1 MAAQFG
7 HVAICSNPALGFA
20 AVSGTCGVIFSTDWT
35 DDMIAATSY
44 PFLEVFWTMLIF
56 FAFVI
61 WIWILITVLADIF
74 RRHDTSGFAKVLWII
89 VIIVLPYFGV
99 FVYLIAEHKGMT
111 ERAIKQQEA
120 AQSQMDKYVQSVAGQ
135 TDPAEQ
141 IAKAKGL
148 LDSGTISQAEF
159 DQIKQKALAGA

>member
-1 MAAQFG
+1 M
-7 HVAICSNPALGFA
+7 L
-20 AVSGTCGVIFSTDWT
+20 
-35 DDMIAATSY
+35 AATSY

-61 WIWILITVLADIF
+61 WIWILITVLIDIF

-89 VIIVLPYFGV
+89 FIIILPYLGV

-111 ERAIKQQEA
+111 ERAVKQQEA
-120 AQSQMDKYVQSVAGQ
+120 AQSQMDKYVQSVAAK

-148 LDSGTISQAEF
+148 LDSGAITQTEF

>member
-1 MAAQFG
+1 M
-7 HVAICSNPALGFA
+7 LL
-20 AVSGTCGVIFSTDWT
+20 
-35 DDMIAATSY
+35 ATSY

-61 WIWILITVLADIF
+61 WIWILITVLIDIF

-89 VIIVLPYFGV
+89 FIIVLPYLGV

-120 AQSQMDKYVQSVAGQ
+120 AQSQMDKYVQSVAAQ

-148 LDSGTISQAEF
+148 LDAGTITQAEF

>member
-1 MAAQFG
+1 
-7 HVAICSNPALGFA
+7 
-20 AVSGTCGVIFSTDWT
+20 
-35 DDMIAATSY
+35 MIAATSY

-61 WIWILITVLADIF
+61 WIWILITVLIDIF

-89 VIIVLPYFGV
+89 FIIVLPYLGV

-111 ERAIKQQEA
+111 ERAVKQQEA
-120 AQSQMDKYVQSVAGQ
+120 AQSQMDKYVQSVAAQ

-148 LDSGTISQAEF
+148 LDSGTITQTEF
-159 DQIKQKALAGA
+159 EQIKQKALASA

>member
-1 MAAQFG
+1 
-7 HVAICSNPALGFA
+7 
-20 AVSGTCGVIFSTDWT
+20 
-35 DDMIAATSY
+35 MIAATSY

-61 WIWILITVLADIF
+61 WIWILITVLIDIF

-89 VIIVLPYFGV
+89 FIIVLPYLGV

-111 ERAIKQQEA
+111 ERAVKQQEA
-120 AQSQMDKYVQSVAGQ
+120 AQSQMDKYVQSVAAQ

-148 LDSGTISQAEF
+148 LDAGTITQVEF
-159 DQIKQKALAGA
+159 DQIKQKALAAS

>member
-1 MAAQFG
+1 
-7 HVAICSNPALGFA
+7 
-20 AVSGTCGVIFSTDWT
+20 
-35 DDMIAATSY
+35 MILATSY

-111 ERAIKQQEA
+111 ERAIKAQHD
-120 AQSQMDKYVQSVAGQ
+120 AQSQMDQYVKSVAGKA
-135 TDPAEQ
+135 DPAEQ
-141 IAKAKGL
+141 IAKAKQL
-148 LDSGTISQAEF
+148 LDAGTISQTEF
-159 DQIKQKALAGA
+159 DQIKQKALATA

>member
-1 MAAQFG
+1 
-7 HVAICSNPALGFA
+7 
-20 AVSGTCGVIFSTDWT
+20 
-35 DDMIAATSY
+35 MIAATSY

-61 WIWILITVLADIF
+61 WIWILITVLIDIF

-89 VIIVLPYFGV
+89 FIIVLPYLGV

-120 AQSQMDKYVQSVAGQ
+120 AQSQMDQYVQSVAGK

-141 IAKAKGL
+141 IAKAKQL
-148 LDSGTISQAEF
+148 LDGGTITQAEF
-159 DQIKQKALAGA
+159 DQMKQKALAGA

>member
-1 MAAQFG
+1 
-7 HVAICSNPALGFA
+7 
-20 AVSGTCGVIFSTDWT
+20 
-35 DDMIAATSY
+35 MILATSY

-61 WIWILITVLADIF
+61 WIWILITVLIDIF

-89 VIIVLPYFGV
+89 FIIILPYLGV
-99 FVYLIAEHKGMT
+99 FVYLIVEHTGMT
-111 ERAIKQQEA
+111 ERAVKQQEA
-120 AQSQMDKYVQSVAGQ
+120 AQSQMDKYVQSVAAQ

-148 LDSGTISQAEF
+148 LDSGTITQTEF
-159 DQIKQKALAGA
+159 DQIKQKALATA

>member
-1 MAAQFG
+1 
-7 HVAICSNPALGFA
+7 
-20 AVSGTCGVIFSTDWT
+20 
-35 DDMIAATSY
+35 MILATSY

-89 VIIVLPYFGV
+89 FIVVLPYFGV
-99 FVYLIAEHKGMT
+99 FIYLIAEHKGMT

-120 AQSQMDKYVQSVAGQ
+120 AKSQFDQYVQSVAAE
-135 TDPAEQ
+135 TNPTEQ

-148 LDSGTISQAEF
+148 LDSGAITQAEF
-159 DQIKQKALAGA
+159 DQMKQKALAA

>member
-1 MAAQFG
+1 M
-7 HVAICSNPALGFA
+7 LL
-20 AVSGTCGVIFSTDWT
+20 
-35 DDMIAATSY
+35 ATSY

-61 WIWILITVLADIF
+61 WIWILITVLIDIF

-89 VIIVLPYFGV
+89 FIIILPYLGV

-120 AQSQMDKYVQSVAGQ
+120 AQSQMDKYVQSVAAQ

>member
-1 MAAQFG
+1 
-7 HVAICSNPALGFA
+7 
-20 AVSGTCGVIFSTDWT
+20 
-35 DDMIAATSY
+35 MIAATSY

-61 WIWILITVLADIF
+61 WIWILITVLIDIF

-89 VIIVLPYFGV
+89 FIIILPYLGV
-99 FVYLIAEHKGMT
+99 FVYLIVEHKGMT

-120 AQSQMDKYVQSVAGQ
+120 AQSQMDKYVQSVAAQ

-148 LDSGTISQAEF
+148 LDAGTISQAEF
-159 DQIKQKALAGA
+159 DQIKQKALATT